1 MNDAASSDDVTDPK
15 PEAATAADQE
25 TPQPPEGAFDP
36 DPADEPAEDPTP
48 TAAVPR
54 VQVGAD
60 EGDGGGFGTPIDT
73 DFPTAPTKG
82 GLTAALVSVGAGL
95 LGAGVVIA
103 AGHGR
108 HGSPSTIHWSTYGVG
123 LAATAVLLGLA
134 LFGAIG
140 VGRKAGGQARGD
152 LVTWPGVVGILA
164 TAPMIGVGVSPAHE
178 GKWEAYL
185 IGGVIACLAAIGYV
199 IARRAA
205 FVVVAIAGLGILYL
219 QGFSDTVS
227 DSFKHDNRIVVFA
240 VALTVFVAAVTVLGW
255 FLPSR
260 AVSGVAV
267 GVVGLVG
274 LVGSMAALFAERTI
288 VGLFGSFG
296 GMFSG
301 FDTGSGGASVHA
313 DTSFQPSSNPADYSG
328 DVAWILAM
336 VAALTLLWALAA
348 LVSDHS
354 GFKVLAVALPAIAV
368 PIATAVLAV
377 RHPAIWEAA
386 LGGAGA
392 LLVLAAFFLSRRKAR
407 AAG

>member
-1 MNDAASSDDVTDPK
+1 MDDAVNPDDATDPQQ
-15 PEAATAADQE
+15 EAPAADQG
-25 TPQPPEGAFDP
+25 PQPPAGAFDP
-36 DPADEPAEDPTP
+36 DPADDPTP
-48 TAAVPR
+48 TATVQR
-54 VQVGAD
+54 VQVD
-60 EGDGGGFGTPIDT
+60 SDDDGGMGGPIDT

-108 HGSPSTIHWSTYGVG
+108 HGDPSTIHWSTYGVG
-123 LAATAVLLGLA
+123 LAATVALLGLA

-140 VGRKAGGQARGD
+140 VGRKTGGQARGD

-164 TAPMIGVGVSPAHE
+164 TAPMIEVAVGPDHHGA
-178 GKWEAYL
+178 WEAYL
-185 IGGVIACLAAIGYV
+185 VGGVIACLAAIGYV
-199 IARRAA
+199 IARRPA
-205 FVVVAIAGLGILYL
+205 FVVVAIVGLGVLYV
-219 QGFSDTVS
+219 QGFRDTVS
-227 DSFKHDNRIVVFA
+227 DSVKHHDHVVVFA

-260 AVSGVAV
+260 AISGVAV

-274 LVGSMAALFAERTI
+274 LVGSMAALFAERQI
-288 VGLFGSFG
+288 AGLFGSFG
-296 GMFSG
+296 SFLPMV
-301 FDTGSGGASVHA
+301 DDASA
-313 DTSFQPSSNPADYSG
+313 PSSNPADYSG
-328 DVAWILAM
+328 HVAWILVM
-336 VAALTLLWALAA
+336 VAALTVLWALAA

-354 GFKVLAVALPAIAV
+354 GFKVLAVALPAVAV

-377 RHPAIWEAA
+377 RHPAIWEGA

-407 AAG
+407 AVGVSG

>member
-1 MNDAASSDDVTDPK
+1 MNDAVSSDDVTDPK
-15 PEAATAADQE
+15 PEAEKAAEQE
-25 TPQPPEGAFDP
+25 APQPPEGAFDP
-36 DPADEPAEDPTP
+36 DPADDPADQPVDDPTP
-48 TAAVPR
+48 TTAVPR
-54 VQVGAD
+54 VQVGSD
-60 EGDGGGFGTPIDT
+60 DGDGGGGFGTPIDT

-123 LAATAVLLGLA
+123 LAGTAVLLGLA

-164 TAPMIGVGVSPAHE
+164 TAPMIVVGVGPDHD

-185 IGGVIACLAAIGYV
+185 VGGVIACLAAIGYV

-205 FVVVAIAGLGILYL
+205 FVVVAIAGLGVLYA
-219 QGFSDTVS
+219 QAFSDTVG
-227 DSFKHDNRIVVFA
+227 DSFKHDSRIVVFA
-240 VALTVFVAAVTVLGW
+240 VGLTVFVAAVTVLGW

-260 AVSGVAV
+260 AISGVAV

-274 LVGSMAALFAERTI
+274 LSGSLAALFAERQI
-288 VGLFGSFG
+288 AGLFGSFG
-296 GMFSG
+296 SFMPMMS
-301 FDTGSGGASVHA
+301 
-313 DTSFQPSSNPADYSG
+313 DTSAPSSNPADYSG
-328 DVAWILAM
+328 DVGWVLTM

-368 PIATAVLAV
+368 PIGTAVLAV
-377 RHPAIWEAA
+377 RHPAIWEGA

-392 LLVLAAFFLSRRKAR
+392 VLVLAAFFLSRRKAR
-407 AAG
+407 AVGGS